1 MFLEPI
7 YLNEVMLMNC
17 ASHLFKGVSLK
28 AETVSTT
35 EDTKGMEGQV
45 DGNAEGGLKFFSN
58 IARLSGG
65 LSFQGNNNNLQSYQ
79 NTMERT
85 ITLGSLH
92 MDVINT
98 LNKDEGLRIVDNS
111 FLNEKPSTHDYVK
124 VKAILKPIDFYTV
137 LEILKLIL
145 PQLEK
150 FFDLAGETI
159 FKPHKG
165 KNQNKKLIEEKVD
178 KYKGIAKALGELI
191 KELEDDYLSSNQ
203 LEMIMTD
210 EEGNQL
216 GILDIDV
223 KDKEPSEIKAQLTDG
238 EFIIFGKIVR
248 YVDKDSELSLT
259 QRSSLSVITDKLNK
273 IVSVISLYTNRD
285 SNSSENQEQD
295 IDITEQWTNFTT
307 LGETVLNEYKL
318 LELKMK
324 GPVIRLKAMSVC
336 M

>member
-1 MFLEPI
+1 
-7 YLNEVMLMNC
+7 
-17 ASHLFKGVSLK
+17 
-28 AETVSTT
+28 
-35 EDTKGMEGQV
+35 
-45 DGNAEGGLKFFSN
+45 
-58 IARLSGG
+58 
-65 LSFQGNNNNLQSYQ
+65 
-79 NTMERT
+79 MERT

-92 MDVINT
+92 MEVVDT
-98 LNKDEGLRIVDNS
+98 LSDKGLKTVDNS
-111 FLNEKPSTHDYVK
+111 FLNKKPSTYDYVK

-150 FFDLAGETI
+150 FFDLAGETV
-159 FKPHKG
+159 FKPQKG

-191 KELEDDYLSSNQ
+191 KELKEDYFSSNQ
-203 LEMIMTD
+203 LEMIMMD
-210 EEGNQL
+210 EQGNPL
-216 GILDIDV
+216 GVLDIDV

-248 YVDKDSELSLT
+248 YVDEGSELSLT

-273 IVSVISLYTNRD
+273 IVSVISLFTNKD
-285 SNSSENQEQD
+285 SDSVENQEQD
-295 IDITEQWTNFTT
+295 VDITEQWANFTS
-307 LGETVLNEYKL
+307 LGKTILNEYEL

>member
-17 ASHLFKGVSLK
+17 ASYLFKGVSLK

-35 EDTKGMEGQV
+35 ENTKGIEGQV
-45 DGNAEGGLKFFSN
+45 DGNTEGGLNFLSN
-58 IARLSGG
+58 IAKISGG
-65 LSFQGNNNNLQSYQ
+65 LSLQGSNNNLQNYQ

-92 MDVINT
+92 MEVINT
-98 LNKDEGLRIVDNS
+98 LNNEGLKIVDNS
-111 FLNEKPSTHDYVK
+111 FLNKKPSTYDYVR

-150 FFDLAGETI
+150 FFDLAGETV
-159 FKPHKG
+159 FKPQKG

-191 KELEDDYLSSNQ
+191 KELKDDYLSSNQ

-216 GILDIDV
+216 GVLDIDV

-248 YVDKDSELSLT
+248 YVDEDSELSLT

-273 IVSVISLYTNRD
+273 IVSVISLFTTKD
-285 SNSSENQEQD
+285 SDSPENQEQD
-295 IDITEQWTNFTT
+295 VDITEQWTNLTS
-307 LGETVLNEYKL
+307 LGETILNEYEL